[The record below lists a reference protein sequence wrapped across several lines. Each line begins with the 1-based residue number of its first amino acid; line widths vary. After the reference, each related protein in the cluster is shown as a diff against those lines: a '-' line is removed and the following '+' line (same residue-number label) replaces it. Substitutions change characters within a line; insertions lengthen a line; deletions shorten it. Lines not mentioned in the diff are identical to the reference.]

1 MTPGPARR
9 MVSLL
14 PRNNPTPMAP
24 PMAIM
29 VSCLWPRRRWRPS
42 ASGAASG
49 TATTAETC
57 CSLIGSP
64 IAANVR
70 RFRNQKVDILL
81 KNFDDRLYI
90 IHRVVNME
98 GDTQAVVAV
107 RGDDVVLGRLLH
119 PCVRIPCL
127 RHHHSARTVLGRFVA
142 RTHFSRA

>member
-1 MTPGPARR
+1 MTRGPGRR

-14 PRNNPTPMAP
+14 PRNNPTPMGP

-49 TATTAETC
+49 TATTAENC

-64 IAANVR
+64 MAANVR

-81 KNFDDRLYI
+81 KNFDDRLHI
-90 IHRVVNME
+90 IHSIVNME
-98 GDTQAVVAV
+98 GDTQTVVADRAQTKDACPPQQPSV
-107 RGDDVVLGRLLH
+107 LTRGIH
-119 PCVRIPCL
+119 QI
-127 RHHHSARTVLGRFVA
+127 
-142 RTHFSRA
+142 